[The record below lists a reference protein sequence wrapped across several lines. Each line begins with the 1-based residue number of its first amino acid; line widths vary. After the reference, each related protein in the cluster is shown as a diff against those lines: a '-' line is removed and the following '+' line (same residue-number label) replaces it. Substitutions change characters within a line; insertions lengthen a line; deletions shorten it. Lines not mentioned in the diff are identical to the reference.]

1 MTSLAIKNNI
11 YKALENIDDP
21 KFLKA
26 VYEIVS
32 SKAES
37 NDFYE
42 LTEEQKGILDER
54 DLEYKQGKGK
64 YYSWEEAKKVIRNK
78 KNVA

>member
-1 MTSLAIKNNI
+1 MTTIAIKNNI
-11 YKALENIDDP
+11 YKALENIEDP

-32 SKAES
+32 SKADS
-37 NDFYE
+37 TDFYE
-42 LTEEQKGILDER
+42 LTDEQKAILDER

-64 YYSWEEAKKVIRNK
+64 YHSWEEAKKIIRSK